1 MKEREN
7 KDSKESKES
16 NAMNIGNIRLENPM
30 ITAPMAGVTSR
41 AFREIL
47 KEMGAGL
54 VTTEMVSAKAL
65 VYENKQS
72 LQLLELEG
80 ESWPIA
86 VQLCGHEPD
95 VLAAA
100 AKMAVARGAAI
111 IDINCG
117 CPAPKI
123 VKNGDGSR
131 LLETPQLIEELVSAV
146 KGAVSVPVT
155 MKIRRGWEA
164 PEETGLAAA
173 LAGERGGA
181 DAITVHGRYRAQFY
195 SGEADWNF
203 IRRVKEAVSVPV
215 IGNGDLFSG
224 ADCVRRL
231 AETGCDGLM
240 LGRGLM
246 GNPWLVREALRVL
259 DGKEPLAVSPQERF
273 AVARRHLA
281 REVQIQGEH
290 TGVLEMRKHLA
301 WYIKGMPKAALFRQQ
316 INTGETYT
324 QVADM
329 LTAYE
334 TYLEEQQE

>member
-7 KDSKESKES
+7 KGMKES
-16 NAMNIGNIRLENPM
+16 NALHIGNVRLENPL

-80 ESWPIA
+80 ESQPIA
-86 VQLCGHEPD
+86 VQLCGHEPE
-95 VLAAA
+95 VFAKA
-100 AKMAVARGAAI
+100 AKMAVERGAAI

-131 LLETPQLIEELVSAV
+131 LLETPRLIEELVAAV
-146 KGAVSVPVT
+146 KDAVSVPVT
-155 MKIRRGWEA
+155 IKIRRGWDE

-195 SGEADWNF
+195 SGEADWDF
-203 IRRVKEAVSVPV
+203 IRRVKEAVSLPV

-231 AETGCDGLM
+231 LETGCDGLM

-246 GNPWLVREALRVL
+246 GNPWLVQESLAALN
-259 DGKEPLAVSPQERF
+259 GKEPPAVSWQERF

-281 REVQIQGEH
+281 REVELQGEH

-301 WYIKGMPKAALFRQQ
+301 WYIKGMPKAALFRQRL
-316 INTGETYT
+316 NTGETYA
-324 QVADM
+324 QVAAM
-329 LTAYE
+329 LDEYE
-334 TYLEEQQE
+334 RYLETPQA

>member
-1 MKEREN
+1 MNEN
-7 KDSKESKES
+7 GGWGSK
-16 NAMNIGNIRLENPM
+16 AMNIGNITLENPI

-65 VYENKQS
+65 CYENKQS
-72 LQLLELEG
+72 LQLLELE
-80 ESWPIA
+80 EKQPIS

-95 VLAAA
+95 VMAKA
-100 AKMAVARGAAI
+100 AKMAVVRGAAI

-123 VKNGDGSR
+123 VKNGDGAR
-131 LLETPQLIEELVSAV
+131 LLETPQLIEEIVRAV

-155 MKIRRGWEA
+155 IKIRKGWDE
-164 PEETGLAAA
+164 PEEIGLAAA

-181 DAITVHGRYRAQFY
+181 DAVTVHGRYRAQFY
-195 SGEADWNF
+195 SGQADWDF
-203 IRRVKEAVSVPV
+203 IRRVKEAVAIPV
-215 IGNGDLFSG
+215 IGNGDIFSG
-224 ADCVRRL
+224 TDCVKML

-246 GNPWLVREALRVL
+246 GNPWLVKEALAALAGREA
-259 DGKEPLAVSPQERF
+259 EAVSWQERF
-273 AVARRHLA
+273 AVARRHLR
-281 REVQIQGEH
+281 REAALQGEH

-301 WYIKGMPKAALFRQQ
+301 WYIKGMPKATLFRQN
-316 INTGETYT
+316 INTGESLE
-324 QVADM
+324 QVEK
-329 LTAYE
+329 LLSAYE
-334 TYLEEQQE
+334 QYLQNI